1 MLTIIIN
8 TTTTTTTTINNNNTK
23 IVSNIYNTNTIN
35 RCAEKIEEAFSP
47 ALDRESVQ
55 SFIRL
60 SLILLLILSS
70 LILMTIPP

>member
-1 MLTIIIN
+1 MLTITIN
-8 TTTTTTTTINNNNTK
+8 TTTTTTTTIYNNTK

-55 SFIRL
+55 SFIR
-60 SLILLLILSS
+60 
-70 LILMTIPP
+70 